1 MKKTSPTHK
10 ETLAGIQSIALKSN
24 AIKIHYLQLT
34 EYRPLSAYL
43 HTSSSRAL
51 RLSVSISLV
60 SELCA
65 WQAAGCAVSPYVDTS
80 QPSLT
85 PLPPLPRLH
94 DNRQGAPLLFLLSQT
109 CPHICSSWMLHLG
122 PHSAS
127 SGCDE
132 IDLAISSCAF
142 PFSSSNSTQTEPE
155 SMERRLRRVR
165 LLVTIRLAQFLL
177 VISPLSK
184 IANLIVVKFGTKKA
198 VFFPQA
204 MFTLPNSHFD
214 LKLMSHGETY
224 SSKLKMKNKINRQYI
239 SVIST

>member
-1 MKKTSPTHK
+1 MPCHPLWTHLSP
-10 ETLAGIQSIALKSN
+10 
-24 AIKIHYLQLT
+24 
-34 EYRPLSAYL
+34 P
-43 HTSSSRAL
+43 
-51 RLSVSISLV
+51 
-60 SELCA
+60 
-65 WQAAGCAVSPYVDTS
+65 
-80 QPSLT
+80 LT
-85 PLPPLPRLH
+85 PLPPLPRH
-94 DNRQGAPLLFLLSQT
+94 YDNRQGPDPLLSPLSLLSQT
-109 CPHICSSWMLHLG
+109 CPRICSIWVLHLG
-122 PHSAS
+122 SHSAS